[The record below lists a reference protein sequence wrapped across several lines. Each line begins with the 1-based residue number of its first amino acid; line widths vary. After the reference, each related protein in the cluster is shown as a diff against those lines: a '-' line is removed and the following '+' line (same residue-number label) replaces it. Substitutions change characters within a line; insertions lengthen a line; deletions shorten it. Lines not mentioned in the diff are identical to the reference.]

1 MMHAFELAAEPVRR
15 RIIEV
20 LAVGDHPVRELT
32 DVITA
37 EFAVSRS
44 AVSHHLRILR
54 DHGAVIVEHDALD
67 VRLRSYRLD
76 PGFLARLDD
85 AVAALFDLWD
95 HRYGTAH
102 RRIPIG
108 PVANSREPRMHRAGR
123 SGLRGR
129 DRSGG
134 ATAWGDALGRDT

>member
-1 MMHAFELAAEPVRR
+1 MHAFEIAAEPVRR

-20 LAVGDHPVRELT
+20 LAVDDHAVGELT
-32 DVITA
+32 DLIST

-54 DHGAVIVEHDALD
+54 DHGAVIVETDPVD

-76 PGFLARLDD
+76 PRYLGRLDD
-85 AVAALFDLWD
+85 AVAELFVLWD
-95 HRYGTAH
+95 HRYGSSH

-108 PVANSREPRMHRAGR
+108 LVPPSREPRMHRAGR
-123 SGLRGR
+123 AGHRGR
-129 DRSGG
+129 R
-134 ATAWGDALGRDT
+134 GDVGSA